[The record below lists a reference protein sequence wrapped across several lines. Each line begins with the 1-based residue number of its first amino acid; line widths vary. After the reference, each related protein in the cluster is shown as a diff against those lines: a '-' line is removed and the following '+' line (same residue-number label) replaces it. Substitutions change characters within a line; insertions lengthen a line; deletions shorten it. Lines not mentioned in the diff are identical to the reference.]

1 MKAIT
6 KKITLGFT
14 VLFFALMLF
23 LTLFAESIH
32 LASLPRVTVS
42 RVESKRFPVERVLDD
57 GTVMSFSQERSA
69 VSEELLNMG
78 IYTVYSYEKNGT
90 KRNYVREVFV
100 ETGEMTED
108 GYYEVVS
115 GLSFIDRIVVESTG
129 ELYDGC
135 EVMIE

>member
-23 LTLFAESIH
+23 LTFFAESIH
-32 LASLPRVTVS
+32 MASLPRVTVS
-42 RVESKRFPVERVLDD
+42 RVESKLFPVERVLDD

-78 IYTVYSYEKNGT
+78 IYTVYSFEKNGT
-90 KRNYVREVFV
+90 KRNYVREVYI
-100 ETGEMTED
+100 ETGEKTED

-135 EVMIE
+135 EVEVE

>member
-6 KKITLGFT
+6 KKITLVIT

-23 LTLFAESIH
+23 LTFFAESIH
-32 LASLPRVTVS
+32 SASLPRVIVS
-42 RVESKRFPVERVLDD
+42 RVENKLFPVERVLDD

-78 IYTVYSYEKNGT
+78 IYTLYSIEKNGT

-100 ETGEMTED
+100 ETGERTED

-135 EVMIE
+135 EVVVE

>member
-32 LASLPRVTVS
+32 MASLPRVTVS
-42 RVESKRFPVERVLDD
+42 RVESKLFPVERVLDD

-78 IYTVYSYEKNGT
+78 IYTVYSFEKNGT
-90 KRNYVREVFV
+90 KRNYVREVYI
-100 ETGEMTED
+100 ETGERTED

-135 EVMIE
+135 EVEVE

>member
-6 KKITLGFT
+6 KKISLGIT

-32 LASLPRVTVS
+32 LASLPQVTVS
-42 RVESKRFPVERVLDD
+42 HVESKPFPVERVLDD
-57 GTVMSFSQERSA
+57 GTVLSFSQERFA

-90 KRNYVREVFV
+90 KRDFVREVYV
-100 ETGEMTED
+100 ETGEKTED

-115 GLSFIDRIVVESTG
+115 GLSFSDRIVVERTG

-135 EVMIE
+135 EVKVE